1 MIPTGSLCPF
11 ALFMLAI
18 LVGTLLPAHRL
29 PSWLP
34 NDKLL
39 HVLAH
44 GLAAILLILALPPG
58 QGRWIG
64 LLLLFLTGWLLEH
77 LQRYVPGRGYSR
89 GDLAANA
96 LGIAGGL
103 TGTSLA
109 GL

>member
-1 MIPTGSLCPF
+1 
-11 ALFMLAI
+11 MLAI
-18 LVGTLLPAHRL
+18 LVGTLLPARHL

-39 HVLAH
+39 HALAY
-44 GLAAILLILALPPG
+44 GLAAVLLILALPPG

-64 LLLLFLTGWLLEH
+64 LVLLFLFGWLLEH

-89 GDLAANA
+89 GDLAANT

-103 TGTSLA
+103 TGTALA